1 MKGGMLLKVLLV
13 CSGGMSS
20 AIVVK
25 AIETEAKRVG
35 MDIKLKAI
43 GTGQYEDEVLEG
55 WDLVLVAPQ
64 VRHRLDTFRKT
75 AEELGIPIAVISPQ
89 GYSPMGGPKVI
100 EEIKKLI

>member
-1 MKGGMLLKVLLV
+1 MKVLLV

-20 AIVVK
+20 SIVVK
-25 AIETEAKRVG
+25 TIENEAKKVG
-35 MDIKLKAI
+35 MDIQVKAI
-43 GTGQYEDEVLEG
+43 GTGQYEDEVREG

-64 VRHRLDTFRKT
+64 VRHRLETFRKT
-75 AEELGIPIAVISPQ
+75 AEELGIPISVISPQ